1 MGTTIRLIQR
11 IDKVNRKG
19 LAPILLRLT
28 ENRKSR
34 FISTGVS
41 IPISDWDSKNQCI
54 RPTSNYAEYQF
65 TLDRVKQEQFRG
77 VVLEDARTIER
88 SRASIKQTIEERFE
102 HEIQT
107 LVGQGKIGT
116 AVKYKGC
123 ASLLSQA
130 GLLSIRISSID
141 RSFLDTFLQFLIK
154 KGNKSNSIATKFSV
168 LRAVWN
174 KAKADGIR
182 MPEQDPFLQ
191 FHVGKF
197 WTATKKRSLTKEEVL
212 IVRGCQLDFDPS
224 PSSVSFA
231 RDIFVFAYLEGGL
244 NFGDIAF
251 LKETNISRER
261 IYYVRR
267 KTQKE
272 ISIHLADEA
281 SNIIAR
287 YRQDKSDPDQYLFP
301 ILNRHLHRSDQQIFN
316 RIHKVLGIVNKN
328 LHQLGEDLHLSL
340 CLTTYVARH
349 SFATVLKRSGV
360 SVEVISECLGHADI
374 QTTQIYLDS
383 FSDNEKDKA
392 LENLL

>member
-11 IDKVNRKG
+11 VAKVNKKG
-19 LAPILLRLT
+19 QAPIVLRIT

-34 FISTGVS
+34 FVATGVC
-41 IPISDWDSKNQCI
+41 IPLSDWDGNNQCI
-54 RPTSNYAEYQF
+54 RPDSNYAEQQF
-65 TLDRVKQEQFRG
+65 VLDKVRQEHFRG
-77 VVLEDARTIER
+77 VVLEDAKTIER
-88 SRASIKQTIEERFE
+88 SRVSMKQTVEERFN
-102 HEIQT
+102 HEIKT
-107 LVGQGKIGT
+107 LVGLGKIGT

-123 ASLLSQA
+123 YSLLSQA
-130 GLLSIRISSID
+130 GLQAVRISSVD
-141 RSFLDTFLQFLIK
+141 RTFLDKFLLFLLQ
-154 KGNKSNSIATKFSV
+154 KGNKNNSIATKFSV

-191 FHVGKF
+191 FHIGKF
-197 WTATKKRSLTKEEVL
+197 WSSTKKRALTKEEVL
-212 IVRGCQLDFDPS
+212 IVRNCQLNFNS
-224 PSSVSFA
+224 EPSSMSFA
-231 RDIFVFAYLEGGL
+231 RDIFIFAYLEGGL

-251 LKETNISRER
+251 LKEANISRGR

-281 SNIIAR
+281 SEIIDR
-287 YRQDKSDPDQYLFP
+287 YRQDPLDPEQYLFP
-301 ILNRHLHRSDQQIFN
+301 ILNRHIHKSDQQIFN
-316 RIHKVLGIVNKN
+316 RIHKVLGFVNRN

-340 CLTTYVARH
+340 TLTTYVARH

-360 SVEVISECLGHADI
+360 SVEVISECLGHSDI
-374 QTTQIYLDS
+374 QTTQIYLDG
-383 FSDNEKDKA
+383 FSDIEKDKA